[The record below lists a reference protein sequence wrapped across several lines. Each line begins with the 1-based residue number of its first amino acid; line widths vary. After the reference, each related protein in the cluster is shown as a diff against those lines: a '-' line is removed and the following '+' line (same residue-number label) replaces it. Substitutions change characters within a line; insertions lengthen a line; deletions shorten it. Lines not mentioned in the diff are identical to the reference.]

1 MVFRP
6 SWQLGQ
12 DQFYYNGNGVE
23 IVNTFSYLG
32 LLLNYNGKFN
42 VTQKHIAEM
51 GKKSLFCLMK
61 EVKKHN
67 FNIPTLISL
76 FDTYVSP
83 LAKIIQLFYSFT
95 AAFKAAQK
103 LRKSQRY
110 WHLRISCRKASFSA
124 ELQKSQL

>member
-1 MVFRP
+1 M
-6 SWQLGQ
+6 
-12 DQFYYNGNGVE
+12 E

-32 LLLNYNGKFN
+32 LLLNNNGKFN

-76 FDTYVSP
+76 FVS
-83 LAKIIQLFYSFT
+83 LLFLIIVVNYGVT
-95 AAFKAAQK
+95 
-103 LRKSQRY
+103 
-110 WHLRISCRKASFSA
+110 
-124 ELQKSQL
+124 